1 MRINGQYFDI
11 NVEPTSRVTLKYQK
25 LTKKFLELF

>member
-1 MRINGQYFDI
+1 MRISDQYFDI
-11 NVEPTSRVTLKYQK
+11 NFGPTSRLTLKYQK